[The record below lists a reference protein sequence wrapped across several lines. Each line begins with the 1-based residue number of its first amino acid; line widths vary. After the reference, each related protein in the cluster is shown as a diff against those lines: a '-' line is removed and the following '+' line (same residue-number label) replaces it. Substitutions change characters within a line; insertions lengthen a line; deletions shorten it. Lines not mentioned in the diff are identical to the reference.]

1 MRYNAKMKSEQG
13 KRLLDKSSEPTIEQI
28 RDYIGEPGWRLLV
41 QFEET
46 LKDRYELSREL
57 RFPFGKSYGWGF
69 KYSHKSAHLCYVF
82 FESGAI
88 TVTIQIG
95 SKEAP
100 KLNEQL
106 DSFLPRTRELWE
118 NRYPCGDGGGWLH
131 YRVFLEDELADI
143 IKLISIKKKPA
154 R

>member
-1 MRYNAKMKSEQG
+1 MYERM
-13 KRLLDKSSEPTIEQI
+13 LDKDSEPPIEQI
-28 RDYIGEPGWRLLV
+28 KSYVGEPGYGLLTKLESYL
-41 QFEET
+41 Q
-46 LKDRYELSREL
+46 DRYELSKEL
-57 RFPFGKSYGWGF
+57 RFPFGKGYGWGF

-95 SKEAP
+95 TKEAP

-106 DSFLPRTRELWE
+106 EGFLPRTRELWDK
-118 NRYPCGDGGGWLH
+118 RYPCGDGGGWIH
-131 YRVFLEDELADI
+131 YRVFSEEELADI
-143 IKLISIKKKPA
+143 LKLISIKKKPA